1 MHSLTE
7 ASRIEYVVGSFIRH
21 HDVAVRD
28 SQRHGVDVVNVVSGP
43 HLVPVSVPRSLQ
55 FDRDFGTR
63 HRANE
68 RASRL
73 LIRNYIYERK
83 PPLCQSARQ
92 DILEF
97 DFQLAH

>member
-1 MHSLTE
+1 
-7 ASRIEYVVGSFIRH
+7 
-21 HDVAVRD
+21 
-28 SQRHGVDVVNVVSGP
+28 
-43 HLVPVSVPRSLQ
+43 
-55 FDRDFGTR
+55 
-63 HRANE
+63 
-68 RASRL
+68 